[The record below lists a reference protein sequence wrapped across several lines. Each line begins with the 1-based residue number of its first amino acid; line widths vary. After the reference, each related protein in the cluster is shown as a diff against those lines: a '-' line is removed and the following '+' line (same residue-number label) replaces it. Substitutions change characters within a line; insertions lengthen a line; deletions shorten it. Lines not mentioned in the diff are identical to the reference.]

1 MENSNM
7 SVEKYEISDSYLSLT
22 GLVIG
27 IEQRHDWSK
36 EELKNLYRLP
46 FNDLLYAAQWIHR
59 KYFII

>member
-1 MENSNM
+1 M

-46 FNDLLYAAQWIHR
+46 FNVSWVPIDDPGLALTVTPLESR
-59 KYFII
+59 